1 MDKYQ
6 ANKRTETVMR
16 AGWGVA
22 ATIAAASVVLAP
34 AGLAVAEPTQN
45 GNAYQTI
52 GVLEDEG
59 YNVIIDRVGNAPI
72 NQCVVTSVRNP
83 QTQTRTFWVGG
94 QGSSA
99 CHRRRQQVD
108 KRDVELRRLNR
119 DLLPGVVFGC
129 RPSRIHVAPSSGIK
143 LRYCEFH

>member
-1 MDKYQ
+1 MNKYQ

-22 ATIAAASVVLAP
+22 ATIAAASIVFAP

-52 GVLEDEG
+52 GVLEDDG

-83 QTQTRTFWVGG
+83 QTQTRTFWVGEG
-94 QGSSA
+94 
-99 CHRRRQQVD
+99 RN
-108 KRDVELRRLNR
+108 RRLIT
-119 DLLPGVVFGC
+119 VVV
-129 RPSRIHVAPSSGIK
+129 SRSINVT
-143 LRYCEFH
+143 LNCDV